1 VWLRGRRRDVAS
13 RETRGAN
20 ARGEFYVV
28 RVRVRVRAR
37 DTIAR
42 ARRAGMVERARVAS
56 IVSRVDSANA
66 NLGWITAM
74 DVYVY
79 RGRLDGCGF
88 GCDGDYAC
96 TNTD

>member
-1 VWLRGRRRDVAS
+1 MRMRGGNFMSFAFAFAFARAIRS
-13 RETRGAN
+13 RARV
-20 ARGEFYVV
+20 ARG
-28 RVRVRVRAR
+28 
-37 DTIAR
+37 
-42 ARRAGMVERARVAS
+42 VERARVAS